1 MMTMTM
7 TSRLHPQRDAKPS
20 PPPPSPPQT
29 TRPRPR
35 SRIPPAVFCALS
47 LSLPLKTKAG
57 APLPNNRILRDRLDS
72 LVLTTTYALNLAS
85 RVALLHLL
93 QRHKAEQPLPDLD
106 QPYFQTM
113 LAVMDP
119 ETRNH
124 KGKNTIGEAKRV
136 ALRTLL
142 DGVPAYL
149 NLAPHLS
156 FSGAKFLANRV
167 AEQLATA
174 TKNSVVFRIWGFQRK
189 ALRFRL
195 RRALFLQNLGLPT
208 AQKISISGK
217 EMEKLLTDLQLFTRD
232 PGNFKAHG
240 QYGFEAPYSIINNLI
255 QDEFARLPYLQL
267 PSTVPVTRRI
277 LKAHWCLF
285 LPYLITLSEECTF
298 WQLWERQRKEIEELY
313 PDLKVTSPLQPQVFF
328 PSAPLQL
335 QPQGHQV
342 GARGLETGSP
352 ICQHQV
358 QW

>member
-1 MMTMTM
+1 
-7 TSRLHPQRDAKPS
+7 
-20 PPPPSPPQT
+20 
-29 TRPRPR
+29 
-35 SRIPPAVFCALS
+35 
-47 LSLPLKTKAG
+47 
-57 APLPNNRILRDRLDS
+57 
-72 LVLTTTYALNLAS
+72 
-85 RVALLHLL
+85 
-93 QRHKAEQPLPDLD
+93 
-106 QPYFQTM
+106 M

-174 TKNSVVFRIWGFQRK
+174 TKNSVVVRIWGFQRK

-285 LPYLITLSEECTF
+285 LSYLITLSEECTF

-313 PDLKVTSPLQPQVFF
+313 PDLKVTSPLQPPKCFSPLPLFNYSRKAIKLEPEAWKQVLQSVNIKFNGELPFLSFF
-328 PSAPLQL
+328 LFSFFLFFFFCL
-335 QPQGHQV
+335 
-342 GARGLETGSP
+342 SP
-352 ICQHQV
+352 FVDSNSCLFV
-358 QW
+358 SSCRD

>member
-1 MMTMTM
+1 MC
-7 TSRLHPQRDAKPS
+7 
-20 PPPPSPPQT
+20 
-29 TRPRPR
+29 
-35 SRIPPAVFCALS
+35 VCVCVLS
-47 LSLPLKTKAG
+47 LSEDGLAQEQGLSGLLCPLTLPPPQDQGG

-174 TKNSVVFRIWGFQRK
+174 TKNSVVFRIWGS
-189 ALRFRL
+189 
-195 RRALFLQNLGLPT
+195 N
-208 AQKISISGK
+208 
-217 EMEKLLTDLQLFTRD
+217 
-232 PGNFKAHG
+232 
-240 QYGFEAPYSIINNLI
+240 
-255 QDEFARLPYLQL
+255 AR
-267 PSTVPVTRRI
+267 
-277 LKAHWCLF
+277 HCG
-285 LPYLITLSEECTF
+285 
-298 WQLWERQRKEIEELY
+298 
-313 PDLKVTSPLQPQVFF
+313 
-328 PSAPLQL
+328 SA
-335 QPQGHQV
+335 
-342 GARGLETGSP
+342 
-352 ICQHQV
+352 
-358 QW
+358 